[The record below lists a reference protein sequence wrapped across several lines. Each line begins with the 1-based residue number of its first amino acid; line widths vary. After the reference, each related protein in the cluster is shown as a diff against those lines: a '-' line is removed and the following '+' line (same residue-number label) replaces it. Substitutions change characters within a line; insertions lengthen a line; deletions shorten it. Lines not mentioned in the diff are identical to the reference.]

1 MRGLRLSHPLLLV
14 LGLITLGT
22 QSALAATACK
32 VTKQFQGE
40 APAAIVEQAFAQKFK
55 RPVNRVDCRD
65 NGLCYQTWGRECDP

>member
-1 MRGLRLSHPLLLV
+1 MRLPRHRFTTLLV
-14 LGLITLGT
+14 VALT
-22 QSALAATACK
+22 SLAAPAAQAAGCR

-55 RPVNRVDCRD
+55 QPVNRVDCRD